1 MRREEAYG
9 SEHRPRVIA
18 PRGNAP
24 LAKTLVK
31 TGTYHCATG
40 IPSLAWDLRCRDL
53 MNDLTLLERTE
64 GQATILVVDDE
75 RGPRESLRMI
85 LRPTYEVLCAR
96 DGLEALEILRT
107 RAIDLVTLDLNM
119 PGIQGEEMM
128 RTIRREFPSVELI
141 VITGYGT
148 LENAAEAVRY
158 GVSDYLQKPFDV
170 VQVSASVFRALSR
183 RRGRARLV
191 GFLETLGAV
200 VGLDSQVA
208 EILDHVER
216 DPRVNRRVAELVT
229 EMGRSTKLQQQKT
242 EPVRT
247 LNFLE
252 VLADTVE
259 SQCEFMRGH
268 ARRTAYYAS
277 LLADRLC
284 LPARDREQIRISGF
298 LHDIG
303 KIGVPTDLLMRP
315 TALTAKERRLIER
328 HPEIGARLVEP
339 LGISTEISAVIRH
352 HHEWWDGRGYPDGLY
367 GEQIPLVARIVAMAD
382 AYDGMS
388 SSRPYRRALSPE
400 EVRGEL
406 SRCSGSQFDPVL
418 AKEFLLV
425 FESGDPALQIVAD
438 AVSAAPA
445 IRGTPLHGRP
455 GGAEAIQGA
464 HR

>member
-1 MRREEAYG
+1 
-9 SEHRPRVIA
+9 
-18 PRGNAP
+18 
-24 LAKTLVK
+24 
-31 TGTYHCATG
+31 
-40 IPSLAWDLRCRDL
+40 
-53 MNDLTLLERTE
+53 MNDLTPRDRTE
-64 GQATILVVDDE
+64 KQATVLVVDDE

-107 RAIDLVTLDLNM
+107 HAIDLVTLDLNM

-128 RTIRREFPSVELI
+128 RTIRRELPGVELI

-170 VQVSASVFRALSR
+170 VQVSASVFRSLSR

-200 VGLDSQVA
+200 VGLDSQVT

-247 LNFLE
+247 LGFLE

-268 ARRTAYYAS
+268 ARRTAYYAG

-284 LPARDREQIRISGF
+284 LSTRDREQIRISGF

-303 KIGVPTDLLMRP
+303 KIGVPSDLLMRP
-315 TALTAKERRLIER
+315 ARLTAKERRLVER

-339 LGISTEISAVIRH
+339 LGIATEISAVIRH

-367 GEQIPLVARIVAMAD
+367 GEQIPLVARVVAMAD

-388 SSRPYRRALSPE
+388 SSRPYRRALSSE
-400 EVRGEL
+400 EVRSEFRLGA
-406 SRCSGSQFDPVL
+406 GSQFDPALV
-418 AKEFLLV
+418 KEFVPVL
-425 FESGDPALQIVAD
+425 ESGDPALQIVAD
-438 AVSAAPA
+438 AVSAPA
-445 IRGTPLHGRP
+445 LRGIPLRGGP
-455 GGAEAIQGA
+455 GGAAASPGA
-464 HR
+464 HQ

>member
-1 MRREEAYG
+1 MDDLALPGQPEE
-9 SEHRPRVIA
+9 
-18 PRGNAP
+18 
-24 LAKTLVK
+24 K
-31 TGTYHCATG
+31 
-40 IPSLAWDLRCRDL
+40 
-53 MNDLTLLERTE
+53 
-64 GQATILVVDDE
+64 ATILVVDDE

-85 LRPTYEVLCAR
+85 LRPTYEVFCAR
-96 DGLEALEILRT
+96 DGLEALEILRA
-107 RAIDLVTLDLNM
+107 RPVDLVTLDLNM
-119 PGIQGEEMM
+119 PGIQGEELM
-128 RTIRREFPSVELI
+128 RTIRREFPGVELI

-183 RRGRARLV
+183 RRGRSRLV
-191 GFLETLGAV
+191 DFLETLGGV
-200 VGLDSQVA
+200 VGLDSQVT

-229 EMGRSTKLQQQKT
+229 EMGRSAMLQQQKS
-242 EPVRT
+242 ERVRT
-247 LNFLE
+247 MDFLE

-268 ARRTAYYAS
+268 ARRTAYYAG
-277 LLADRLC
+277 LLGDRLG
-284 LPARDREQIRISGF
+284 LSARDQEQIRISGF

-315 TALTAKERRLIER
+315 ATLSAKERRLIER

-339 LGISTEISAVIRH
+339 LGIATEISAVIRH

-388 SSRPYRRALSPE
+388 SSRPYRPALSPE
-400 EVRGEL
+400 EVRGEF
-406 SRCSGSQFDPVL
+406 RRGAGAQFDPALV
-418 AKEFLLV
+418 KEFLLAL
-425 FESGDPALQIVAD
+425 ESGDPALQIVAD
-438 AVSAAPA
+438 AFSAPVVG
-445 IRGTPLHGRP
+445 GTPYR
-455 GGAEAIQGA
+455 GGSVAAEASRGA
-464 HR
+464 LR

>member
-1 MRREEAYG
+1 MTD
-9 SEHRPRVIA
+9 HKP
-18 PRGNAP
+18 
-24 LAKTLVK
+24 
-31 TGTYHCATG
+31 
-40 IPSLAWDLRCRDL
+40 D
-53 MNDLTLLERTE
+53 ERTAE
-64 GQATILVVDDE
+64 QATILVVDDE

-96 DGLEALEILRT
+96 DGLEALEILHT
-107 RAIDLVTLDLNM
+107 HAIDLVTLDLNM
-119 PGIQGEEMM
+119 PGIQGEELM

-200 VGLDSQVA
+200 VGLDSQVT

-216 DPRVNRRVAELVT
+216 DPRVNRRVADLVT
-229 EMGRSTKLQQQKT
+229 ETGRSTELHQQKT
-242 EPVRT
+242 ERVRT
-247 LNFLE
+247 MDFLE

-268 ARRTAYYAS
+268 ARRTAYYAG
-277 LLADRLC
+277 LLADRLG
-284 LPARDREQIRISGF
+284 LSTRDREQIRIAGF

-303 KIGVPTDLLMRP
+303 KIGVPSDLLMRP
-315 TALTAKERRLIER
+315 GRLNAKERRLVER

-339 LGISTEISAVIRH
+339 LGIATEISAVIRH

-367 GEQIPLVARIVAMAD
+367 GEQIPLVARVVTMAD

-388 SSRPYRRALSPE
+388 SSRPYRPALSSE
-400 EVRGEL
+400 EVRSEFRMGA
-406 SRCSGSQFDPVL
+406 GSQFDPTLV
-418 AKEFLLV
+418 KEFLPVL
-425 FESGDPALQIVAD
+425 ESGDPALQIVAD
-438 AVSAAPA
+438 AVAAPA
-445 IRGTPLHGRP
+445 LRGIPLRREP
-455 GGAEAIQGA
+455 GGAVTSPGA
-464 HR
+464 HQ

>member
-1 MRREEAYG
+1 
-9 SEHRPRVIA
+9 V
-18 PRGNAP
+18 
-24 LAKTLVK
+24 T
-31 TGTYHCATG
+31 
-40 IPSLAWDLRCRDL
+40 
-53 MNDLTLLERTE
+53 DLTLQDRTD
-64 GQATILVVDDE
+64 GQTTILVVDDE
-75 RGPRESLRMI
+75 MGTRESLRMI
-85 LRPTYEVLCAR
+85 LRPTYEVFCAQ

-107 RAIDLVTLDLNM
+107 QAIDLVTLDLNM

-148 LENAAEAVRY
+148 VENAAEAVRY

-170 VQVSASVFRALSR
+170 VQVSASVYRALSR
-183 RRGRARLV
+183 QRGRSRLV
-191 GFLETLGAV
+191 GFLETLGEV
-200 VGLDSQVA
+200 VGLDSQVD
-208 EILDHVER
+208 EILDHVEC
-216 DPRVNRRVAELVT
+216 DPRVNRRVAELVEKT
-229 EMGRSTKLQQQKT
+229 GQSTKLQQT
-242 EPVRT
+242 EGVRAM
-247 LNFLE
+247 NFLE

-259 SQCEFMRGH
+259 SQCGFMRGH
-268 ARRTAYYAS
+268 ARRTAYYAG

-284 LPARDREQIRISGF
+284 LRLRDREQIRIAGF

-315 TALTAKERRLIER
+315 ATLTAKERRVIER

-339 LGISTEISAVIRH
+339 LGIATEISAVIRH

-388 SSRPYRRALSPE
+388 SCRPYRPALSPE
-400 EVRGEL
+400 EVRGEF
-406 SRCSGSQFDPVL
+406 RRGSGSQFDPTL

-425 FESGDPALQIVAD
+425 LDSGDPTLQIVAD
-438 AVSAAPA
+438 AVSAPA
-445 IRGTPLHGRP
+445 FRGTPLRGGP
-455 GGAEAIQGA
+455 SGAEASRGA